1 VTAEPRT
8 HIRVLTVDDH
18 AVVRDGVAA
27 IVGAQPD
34 MIVVGEAG
42 TGADAVEKFRRFRPD
57 VTLIDLQMP
66 DRSGIEIMK
75 EIRGEFM
82 QARFVV
88 LTTYAGDVQALRAL
102 RAGADGYLLKSML
115 RKELLE
121 TIRAVHAGKR
131 RVPAE
136 IAVQIAQHAPDGELS
151 DREIEIL
158 RRVAEGFA
166 NKRIAQELSI
176 SLETVKAHMKSI
188 LAKLRADD
196 RTHAV
201 TIALRRGVFDI

>member
-1 VTAEPRT
+1 VTTEPSAQ
-8 HIRVLTVDDH
+8 IRVLTVDDH
-18 AVVRDGVAA
+18 AVLRDGVAA
-27 IVGAQPD
+27 IVGARPD
-34 MIVVGEAG
+34 MVIVGEAG
-42 TGADAVEKFRRFRPD
+42 TGADAVEKFRRLRPD
-57 VTLIDLQMP
+57 VTLIDLQLP
-66 DRSGIEIMK
+66 DRSGIEVMK

-88 LTTYAGDVQALRAL
+88 LTTYSGDVQALRAL

-115 RKELLE
+115 RKELIDA
-121 TIRAVHAGKR
+121 IRAVHAGGR

-201 TIALRRGVFDI
+201 TIALRRGVFDV